1 MTMQE
6 KASLAAYLSSGFLV
20 LVGKVGR
27 WFNDLT
33 LNDWAIV
40 IGIAIGIATFAA
52 NIYFQNRQTRAIER
66 ASRAGAT
73 IINPGRT
80 IK

>member
-1 MTMQE
+1 MVRPAGFFYSPKQGRWSMKMQE

-20 LVGKVGR
+20 LVGKVGK

-40 IGIAIGIATFAA
+40 IWLSAISW
-52 NIYFQNRQTRAIER
+52 Y
-66 ASRAGAT
+66 SRLLRG
-73 IINPGRT
+73 
-80 IK
+80 